1 MIDINNLTI
10 TQAREL
16 ISSLS
21 GFGAATP
28 ENHAYPVGKSVFI
41 RTVTMSYTGQLLRV
55 TAGELVIG
63 NAAWIA
69 DSGRW
74 AEALRT
80 GNLNEVEPYPDGDV
94 IVSRAS
100 VVDVSPWAHPLPR
113 TTK

>member
-1 MIDINNLTI
+1 MIDIDTLTI
-10 TQAREL
+10 AQAREL
-16 ISSLS
+16 VASLS
-21 GFGAATP
+21 GFGAAA
-28 ENHAYPVGKSVFI
+28 HAYPVGKNVFV
-41 RTVTMSYTGQLLRV
+41 RTVTMSYTGRLVRV

-74 AEALRT
+74 ADALSS

-94 IVSRAS
+94 IISRAS
-100 VVDVSPWAHPLPR
+100 VVDVSTWAHPLPR